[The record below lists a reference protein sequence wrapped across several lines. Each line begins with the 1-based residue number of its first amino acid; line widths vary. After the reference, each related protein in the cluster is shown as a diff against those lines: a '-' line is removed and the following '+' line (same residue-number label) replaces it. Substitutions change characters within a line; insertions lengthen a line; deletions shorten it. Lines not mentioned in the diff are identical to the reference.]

1 MSFIQRIQPKT
12 LGKLVNLSCYVTN
25 QSLHNDLD
33 MPFVKDEFRRLAMA
47 YNKHFLRQGKDY
59 HPVKEWKHILQE
71 NQGTRSP
78 DLLINPTRK

>member
-1 MSFIQRIQPKT
+1 VSFIQRIHPKT

-47 YNKHFLRQGKDY
+47 YNKHFLRQGKDSIARSRNGSISSRRI
-59 HPVKEWKHILQE
+59 KE
-71 NQGTRSP
+71 QGH
-78 DLLINPTRK
+78 L